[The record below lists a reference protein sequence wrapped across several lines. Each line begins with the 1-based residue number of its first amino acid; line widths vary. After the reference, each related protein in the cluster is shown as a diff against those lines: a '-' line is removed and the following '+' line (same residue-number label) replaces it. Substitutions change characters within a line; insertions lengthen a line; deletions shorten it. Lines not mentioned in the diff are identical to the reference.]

1 MTNSHSREGDEDRG
15 FSILTTVGDG
25 SNAVALVQ
33 TKHLNDS
40 SQTEFH
46 WSGVVDLD
54 TETGTTAS
62 ASLNLGTPLTVLE
75 AIDRYAPLVA
85 EGDREW
91 LRMQRARGDDPL
103 WILRNIDPDNEL
115 ASPSGPLRDPESVT
129 EDAGRDR
136 AAAEIMRHSLEALFT
151 LQEYGEYGTLL
162 STTGARR
169 FYRELEGAALRHPTV
184 VLALLYAS
192 RREHHGWVQ

>member
-1 MTNSHSREGDEDRG
+1 MATATATAALDRNVSSFVSKTQKILINGKWVEAASGKTFATYNPATGD
-15 FSILTTVGDG
+15 
-25 SNAVALVQ
+25 
-33 TKHLNDS
+33 
-40 SQTEFH
+40 
-46 WSGVVDLD
+46 
-54 TETGTTAS
+54 
-62 ASLNLGTPLTVLE
+62 VLS
-75 AIDRYAPLVA
+75 LVA